1 VNIKRAL
8 LMSGACGILASAVS
22 TALAQQTSEVAEVVI
37 VTGSYIRGTAE
48 DAALPVDVISA
59 EDLAKQGSPSTLEMI
74 KGLSVSNGV
83 LGDTNQFDARAQG
96 SEGSGSVNLRGFG
109 PQRTLV
115 LLNGRRLVASP
126 FLVGAVDTNFIPT
139 AAIGRVEVLKDGAA
153 ATYGSDAVGGVVNFI
168 TKENLRGVDIGV
180 DFKQIADSDGDYSA
194 NGSFGWGNDRS
205 SALFAVGYQHRSE
218 LFVRDRDWA
227 AKDYLENPQ
236 GGWSASGNPH
246 SFIPIGI
253 VPPTP
258 TNPLGAASPLP
269 VRDPGCT
276 PLGGFAGVTATNAPV
291 CYWQYSKFDALTEE
305 EDRWQVY
312 ADYNLDITDSVS
324 WHIEGMYADTEIPI
338 YRTSPSYAALQ
349 PPTGLTPPAGETVGG
364 TSPINGQYFVP
375 ANNPGYQAFLA
386 ANPGVFPGTGGTGAL
401 LIANRPFAL
410 GGNPLFDYDSSE
422 GPRNYDGFR
431 VSTGLNGDLSDSL
444 HWDVAGTYMEQNADR
459 FGRDTVVNRYEL
471 ALRGLGGPN
480 CNIAANTPGA
490 NNCFWY
496 NPFNNAIPRNPIT
509 GATNPQFNAALANDN
524 RELINWMFPVV
535 STSQQTTTTV
545 FDAVLS
551 GTTGINLGGG
561 AIGWAFGA
569 QYREDT
575 YKATYSDLNNF
586 AVTPCVNSV
595 KTDILG
601 PEPCTDAQLAAPAGA
616 LLFLGG
622 ADNRDLSRDVSAV
635 FGELSL
641 PITDSFQAQL
651 AARYEDY
658 GGDIGSSFDPKL
670 SVRWQLF
677 DSLALRGSVGTT
689 FRGPALTQADDSSVT
704 TLQNV
709 AGTFRAIRTFGD
721 PGLKPESAETF
732 NVGMLIK
739 AGGFNASIDYWS
751 FKFQDQIV
759 NEPVAGITSFVFGA
773 GSTCIGGIANPLAGR
788 FAFRDG
794 GNAAGAGANDGVIND
809 LDCTTA
815 NIQRLDINVING
827 PDVKT
832 DGIDVS
838 AQLDWEMLG
847 GTTTIG
853 LNGTYVLKY
862 DIDPS
867 VVSGNTVSPAF
878 DAAGKLNYQTVAY
891 PLPQIKGNLF
901 LEYSNGPHNIRYT
914 MNYIDSYVDQ
924 RTDIFS
930 VSPAFGPPG
939 SPGQVLGGKTIDSTV
954 FHDLSYL
961 VQLPWELTLSATVEN
976 FTDEDPSFARLDL
989 SYDPFT
995 SSALGRT
1002 YKVGLRKRFGAE

>member
-8 LMSGACGILASAVS
+8 LMSGACGILATAVS

-126 FLVGAVDTNFIPT
+126 FLIGAVDTNFIPT

-168 TKENLRGVDIGV
+168 TRENQRGLDIAA
-180 DFKQIADSDGDYSA
+180 DFKQIEDSDGDYSA
-194 NGSFGWGNDRS
+194 SGSFGWGNDRS

-218 LFVRDRDWA
+218 LMVRDREWA
-227 AKDYLENPQ
+227 AKEYLENPQ

-246 SFIPIGI
+246 SFIAVGI
-253 VPPTP
+253 VAPTP

-269 VRDPGCT
+269 VRDPQCA
-276 PLGGFAGVTATNAPV
+276 PLGGFPGRTATTAPV
-291 CYWQYSKFDALTEE
+291 CYWQYTQYDALTEE

-312 ADYNLDITDSVS
+312 ADYNFDITDSTS
-324 WHIEGMYADTEIPI
+324 LHIEGMYADTEIPI

-364 TSPINGQYFVP
+364 TSPIPGQYFVP
-375 ANNPGYQAFLA
+375 RTNPGYAAFLA
-386 ANPGVFPGTGGTGAL
+386 ANPGVLQDTGTNPGAI

-410 GGNPLFDYDSSE
+410 GGNPLFGYDSSE
-422 GPRNYDGFR
+422 GPRNYDGYR
-431 VSTGLNGDLSDSL
+431 VSAGLNGDISDSL
-444 HWDVAGTYMEQNADR
+444 SWDVAATYMEQNAAR
-459 FGRDTVVNRYEL
+459 AGRDTVVNRYQL

-509 GATNPQFNAALANDN
+509 GATNAQFNQGLSNDN
-524 RELINWMFPVV
+524 RELINWMFPIV
-535 STSQQTTTTV
+535 STEQQTTTMV

-561 AIGWAFGA
+561 AIGWAAGA
-569 QYREDT
+569 QYRDDT
-575 YKATYSDLNNF
+575 FEATYSDLNNF
-586 AVTPCVNSV
+586 ADAPCVNSV
-595 KTDILG
+595 KTGILG
-601 PEPCTDAQLAAPAGA
+601 TDPCTPEQLAAPSGA

-622 ADNRDLSRDVSAV
+622 ADNRDLDRDVSAV
-635 FGELSL
+635 FAELSL
-641 PITDSFQAQL
+641 PFTEDFQAQL

-658 GGDIGSSFDPKL
+658 GGGIGSTFDPKL
-670 SVRWQLF
+670 SLRWQLV
-677 DSLALRGSVGTT
+677 DSFALRGSVGTT
-689 FRGPALTQADDSSVT
+689 FRGPALTQSDPSSVT

-721 PGLKPESAETF
+721 ADLKPETALTF
-732 NVGMLIK
+732 NVGMLLK
-739 AGGFNASIDYWS
+739 SGGFAGSLDYWS
-751 FKFQDQIV
+751 FDFEDQVV
-759 NEPVAGITSFVFGA
+759 NEPVAGITGFVFGT
-773 GSTCIGGIANPLAGR
+773 GSTCTLANPLARR

-794 GNAAGAGANDGVIND
+794 GSSTGAGANDGQITD

-815 NIQRLDINVING
+815 NIQRLDINVFNG
-827 PDVKT
+827 PNVRT
-832 DGIDVS
+832 QG
-838 AQLDWEMLG
+838 LDLTTQYDWDLAG
-847 GTTTIG
+847 GTATLG
-853 LNGTYVLKY
+853 FSGSYVLNY
-862 DIDPS
+862 EIDAS
-867 VVSGNTVSPAF
+867 IVDDQVVSPAF

-891 PLPQIKGNLF
+891 PLPRWKANLF
-901 LEYSNGPHNIRYT
+901 AEYANGPHNIRYVL
-914 MNYIDSYVDQ
+914 NYIDDYTDQ
-924 RTDIFS
+924 RTDIFTAS
-930 VSPAFGPPG
+930 LANSQTGAAVAI
-939 SPGQVLGGKTIDSTV
+939 LDGKSIKKTR
-954 FHDLSYL
+954 FHDLHYL
-961 VQLPWELTLSATVEN
+961 LQLPWEMSLSASIEN
-976 FTDEDPSFARLDL
+976 LTDEDPSFARLDL

-1002 YKVGLRKRFGAE
+1002 YKLGLRKRFGAE